1 MKKETNTISR
11 RKFLA
16 ASGGISFLVTA
27 GTLFPGFIS
36 LKEEK
41 ETEKRLEHQLSAWV
55 HLNADGKITIL
66 NPSAEM
72 GQGSMTALAVLIA
85 EEMDADWSDVL
96 IEDSPADASIYGL
109 SWGGQIGGNG
119 ARMLTVGSRT
129 VRGYYTGLRKAGAQV
144 RRVLLDNVAEKW
156 GVPMAELT
164 TEPSVVVHTKSGRR
178 ITYGEIAAFAKVPDS
193 APEISDSELKKPE
206 KFRLIGTQ
214 MHRYDIP
221 EKTNGKEA
229 PASCNRRLFVVKFAC
244 SVCYQIR
251 PKGL

>member
-85 EEMDADWSDVL
+85 EEM
-96 IEDSPADASIYGL
+96 
-109 SWGGQIGGNG
+109 
-119 ARMLTVGSRT
+119 
-129 VRGYYTGLRKAGAQV
+129 
-144 RRVLLDNVAEKW
+144 
-156 GVPMAELT
+156 
-164 TEPSVVVHTKSGRR
+164 
-178 ITYGEIAAFAKVPDS
+178 
-193 APEISDSELKKPE
+193 
-206 KFRLIGTQ
+206 
-214 MHRYDIP
+214 
-221 EKTNGKEA
+221 
-229 PASCNRRLFVVKFAC
+229 
-244 SVCYQIR
+244 
-251 PKGL
+251 